1 MHQGGSDDADRRAA
15 SSYREG
21 VCPFDGWSAEFAETC
36 TGPDGHVVVPT
47 TLTQPTSGAL
57 RRSTSWTPR
66 RLESSRPWVLLSGYS
81 RAVGSSGPTR
91 PDPEQPAS
99 TRPSRRVRDR
109 RPSPCRE
116 SDVERADSQSAA
128 RKLPPV
134 AARTVSVQ
142 DSRCIAEALAPCRHR
157 PPRPC
162 SRGRL
167 RVLL

>member
-21 VCPFDGWSAEFAETC
+21 VSPLDGWSAEFAETC

-81 RAVGSSGPTR
+81 RAVGSS
-91 PDPEQPAS
+91 EAAAS
-99 TRPSRRVRDR
+99 CCAHCQRSR
-109 RPSPCRE
+109 
-116 SDVERADSQSAA
+116 QSVY
-128 RKLPPV
+128 R
-134 AARTVSVQ
+134 
-142 DSRCIAEALAPCRHR
+142 
-157 PPRPC
+157 
-162 SRGRL
+162 
-167 RVLL
+167 